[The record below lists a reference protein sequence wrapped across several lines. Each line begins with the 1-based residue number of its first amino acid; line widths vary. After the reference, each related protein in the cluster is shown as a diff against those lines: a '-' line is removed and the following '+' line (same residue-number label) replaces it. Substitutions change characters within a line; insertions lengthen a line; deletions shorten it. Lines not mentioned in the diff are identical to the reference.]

1 MLAPEV
7 DQPAFRARMHP
18 IGVETYHR
26 LGEIGHIGERTEL
39 IRGAIIDQ
47 MPKSPLHSSILELL
61 ADHLVTALPEG
72 WIVRREQ
79 PLTFTDSEPEP
90 DVAVARGT
98 RADYFTAHPSTAAL
112 VIEVC
117 VSSAALDRI
126 KLGVYAEAGVAECWL
141 ILAEERVVER
151 HTAPQ
156 GAMYRQVE
164 RAPFP
169 STLES
174 TVFPGLVLPPAG
186 LFPT

>member
-7 DQPAFRARMHP
+7 DQPAFRARIHP

-47 MPKSPLHSSILELL
+47 MPRTPLHSSIVQLL
-61 ADHLVTALPEG
+61 HAHFVASLPPG
-72 WIVRREQ
+72 YHARPEQ
-79 PLTFTDSEPEP
+79 PLTFAESEPEP
-90 DVAVARGT
+90 DLAVVKGALP
-98 RADYFTAHPSTAAL
+98 DYFTAHPSTAAL

-126 KLGVYAEAGVAECWL
+126 KLGVYGEAGVAECWL

-151 HTAPQ
+151 HSEPQ
-156 GAMYRQVE
+156 GTAYQRVE
-164 RAPFP
+164 RITFP
-169 STLES
+169 ATLES
-174 TVFPGLVLPPAG
+174 TVFPGLALPPAG
-186 LFPT
+186 LFPG